1 MPDGQVDITCLDILT
16 KCIKLMDLQGYMAS
30 ICLLL
35 SKKTL
40 FFEGKSYQ
48 TGSIVVSWNV
58 HPTSLFKKG
67 VETNCNK
74 SQPLAKKQWKLY
86 TLRNLKHHLL

>member
-1 MPDGQVDITCLDILT
+1 MSDGQNDTAGLNILT
-16 KCIKLMDLQGYMAS
+16 KCIKLMDLQGYMALIS
-30 ICLLL
+30 LLL
-35 SKKTL
+35 SKKKV

-48 TGSIVVSWNV
+48 AGSIVVSWDI

-86 TLRNLKHHLL
+86 TLRNLKHHL